1 VSAAGTL
8 EALVGAVADALA
20 PVGLWLSPPQVDD
33 FFAQL
38 GMQFSPSVT
47 TKPSVLA
54 ALQAASA
61 EADAVSASAA
71 ALKAAISSGSAT
83 DMLSSGLAT
92 IGKIG
97 DFIHL
102 LDQIGQQLN
111 AQSNAFP
118 GIASGDVVAFSGA
131 LSGNILDAALIAAVQ
146 LAVPDVVNALAMV
159 GIIDRHLEPGT
170 SGDPAKPPY
179 ETRRLRLD
187 RIAPFLQS
195 PPTYLQSI
203 YNWGSSSF
211 DGKLLFDQLVELAG
225 YIGLPAVLVP
235 AQGGQPASLNLFA
248 VSLQVDPATAPPSLK
263 ADLLLAPT
271 QNYKYVATLAP
282 TNWTM
287 TAQVS
292 GTFAA
297 GMSARLSPVA
307 NISLVPPSGTL
318 SGEVNT
324 QFSLA
329 AADANQPIVLIGQ
342 TGGSV
347 LQTNSVTFG
356 AGLVVTWNPA
366 AGSASAEPSIQGA
379 VTGGKLVIDMSEAD
393 GFLSDVTSGT
403 PIEAGFDL
411 AFTWQPDSGL
421 HITGGAQLEIDLP
434 LHLSL
439 GPVTLPTVYI
449 VGGFANG
456 DITLELSAALG
467 VTLGPIAASVDRV
480 GMLGTLSF
488 PSSGGNLG
496 FANLAL
502 GFKPPNGLGL
512 SIDAGVIS
520 GGGYISFDPSQ
531 GQYAGVIQ
539 LTLLDIIGITVI
551 TVLDTKMPDGS
562 SGFSLLF
569 VITFT
574 LPPIQ
579 LGFGFTLIGVGGIG
593 GVNRTMDTNALQAG
607 FMAHTL
613 DSIMFPP
620 NPIANAPQIIS
631 DMRSFFPPA
640 DGRYLFGPLLEFGW
654 GTPTLISM
662 SVGAILSVPDPI
674 VLALIGLIDA
684 GLPTEDVALVE
695 LHIEVL
701 GIIDFGA
708 KYLSIE
714 GTLYDSRVL
723 IFSMGGSLAL
733 EVAWGDDPNFVFSL
747 GGFNPNFNTA
757 GLNIGP
763 MARCSVSIGD
773 GDNPR
778 ISANNYY
785 AITSNSFQFGANV
798 QAYASAAGFTIQ
810 GYLGF
815 DVLIIISPFSFEF
828 DFQAGFSVSFEGISL
843 IGLNVDGLFSG
854 PTPWH
859 FHGDASISILFFS
872 VSASLDLTWGD
883 STQATIP
890 AKPVLPDLFAALKD
904 PRNWNTTLPAGAS
917 VGVSLVTLKP
927 TDTTLRVH
935 PMGTLTVREK
945 VVPLDLPITKY
956 GNATPSD
963 GDEFSIQSVQINAQ
977 AETIQSVQDY
987 FAIGQFETLSDSDK
1001 LSKPS
1006 FEDYDSGV
1014 TIGSATV
1021 VSGEDRARTVT
1032 YQEYYIDT
1040 PLGFS
1045 RFTGH
1050 YMMPA
1055 AIHAALSA
1063 QGAGFT
1069 SPLKN
1074 SGMAKYT
1081 AGPQPAAVTVEDP
1094 PYVVAN
1100 ITDLS
1105 IRSDISSSDGTTYFQ
1120 AQAAMQSHL
1129 AANPNDVGSLQI
1141 VPIYELAA

>member
-1 VSAAGTL
+1 VSGGGTL
-8 EALVGAVADALA
+8 ELLARAVVQAFAPLQQWMTPDAIVPLFEELGLQFPGNLTSHSGFANAVAAVETTA
-20 PVGLWLSPPQVDD
+20 
-33 FFAQL
+33 AQL
-38 GMQFSPSVT
+38 PG
-47 TKPSVLA
+47 LA
-54 ALQAASA
+54 DTLANDIAA
-61 EADAVSASAA
+61 DSAA
-71 ALKAAISSGSAT
+71 TTIIADGAAIIAKVAT
-83 DMLSSGLAT
+83 LISQLEDVKTQLAS
-92 IGKIG
+92 
-97 DFIHL
+97 L
-102 LDQIGQQLN
+102 
-111 AQSNAFP
+111 ANAFP
-118 GIASGDVVAFSGA
+118 GIAAAEVTNFAADLPMTILEWMLVAAIEDSASVAATTLA
-131 LSGNILDAALIAAVQ
+131 LT
-146 LAVPDVVNALAMV
+146 
-159 GIIDRHLEPGT
+159 GIIDRHLDPGT
-170 SGDPAKPPY
+170 SGNPAKPPF
-179 ETRRLRLD
+179 EVRRLRLD
-187 RIAPFLQS
+187 RISDLLKS
-195 PPTYLQSI
+195 PVTYLQTL
-203 YNWGSSSF
+203 YDWGTPGF
-211 DGKLLFDQLVELAG
+211 DGAFLFQQICEAAG
-225 YIGLPAVLVP
+225 FSGLPAVFTP
-235 AQGGQPASLNLFA
+235 SGGPG
-248 VSLQVDPATAPPSLK
+248 TPS
-263 ADLLLAPT
+263 ADLLFLEFTPDTSASPPGVRVDLRVPIQQNFHYTTSLQPGWNFDLAVNAKLDSGLVGHLLPPT
-271 QNYKYVATLAP
+271 SFTL
-282 TNWTM
+282 
-287 TAQVS
+287 S
-292 GTFAA
+292 
-297 GMSARLSPVA
+297 
-307 NISLVPPSGTL
+307 PPSGSV
-318 SGEVNT
+318 SGDAHANVSAVPVAPAT
-324 QFSLA
+324 SLM
-329 AADANQPIVLIGQ
+329 IVGIAGGTSLTA
-342 TGGSV
+342 TGIS
-347 LQTNSVTFG
+347 
-356 AGLVVTWNPA
+356 AGLGATLNWD
-366 AGSASAEPSIQGA
+366 GSKATVDPLVQFG

-403 PIEAGFDL
+403 PIQATFALSATWAPDTGF
-411 AFTWQPDSGL
+411 
-421 HITGGAQLEIDLP
+421 HITGGAQLEIDIP
-434 LHLSL
+434 LHLDL
-439 GPVTLPTVYI
+439 GPVTFDTIYLI
-449 VGGFANG
+449 GGLDSDG
-456 DITLELSAALG
+456 LSIELAAALG
-467 VTLGPIAASVDRV
+467 VTLGPIQASVDKV
-480 GMLGTLSF
+480 GLAALFSF
-488 PSSGGNLG
+488 PQSGGNLG
-496 FANLAL
+496 PANLTL
-502 GFKPPNGLGL
+502 GFKPPDGLGL
-512 SIDAGVIS
+512 EIDAGVIS

-569 VITFT
+569 IITFT

-613 DSIMFPP
+613 DAIMFPP

-631 DMRSFFPPA
+631 DIRSFFPPA
-640 DGRYLFGPLLEFGW
+640 EGRYLFGPLLEFGW

-662 SVGAILSVPDPI
+662 SVGAILNVPDPV

-859 FHGDASISILFFS
+859 FHGDASISILFFT

-904 PRNWNTTLPAGAS
+904 PRNWNATLPAGAS

-927 TDTTLRVH
+927 ADTTLRVH

-963 GDEFSIQSVQINAQ
+963 GDEFSIQSVQINTQ

-1006 FEDYDSGV
+1006 FEAYDAGV

-1040 PLGFS
+1040 PVGFS

-1063 QGAGFT
+1063 QGAGFN

-1074 SGMAKYT
+1074 SGMQKYT
-1081 AGPQPAAVTVEDP
+1081 AGPQPAAVIIDDP
-1094 PYVVAN
+1094 PYVIAN

-1105 IRSDISSSDGTTYFQ
+1105 VRSDISSSDGTTFFQ

-1129 AANPNDVGSLQI
+1129 AANPNDIGTLQI
-1141 VPIYELAA
+1141 VPVYELAA

>member
-1 VSAAGTL
+1 VSDAQGTIETILDVVSALFLRLAGQIAPSSAPAFFAELGLPLSPAAASSLATALTAVTSALEDLATIRTDLEAAVAAGDAITVIEKTADVVSTLAAVITSFTQLAQAISSLNLPGVDSSTIEAIPGRILSQLLADYLSQIYALPEVLQITGILDRTDFNVDSVDPNKPFYTINTFNFGQLAGWLTNPADQLKTLYDWGNPSFNGSKLLPMLDLLAAQLGLPVLLDQTSAVPMLDLVDFVISPQTSPPGLLVRVESNLGNGSIELNGPGWTATVAAATGLEAGTEIL
-8 EALVGAVADALA
+8 IQPGKMSVTAADALN
-20 PVGLWLSPPQVDD
+20 S
-33 FFAQL
+33 
-38 GMQFSPSVT
+38 
-47 TKPSVLA
+47 
-54 ALQAASA
+54 
-61 EADAVSASAA
+61 
-71 ALKAAISSGSAT
+71 
-83 DMLSSGLAT
+83 
-92 IGKIG
+92 
-97 DFIHL
+97 
-102 LDQIGQQLN
+102 
-111 AQSNAFP
+111 
-118 GIASGDVVAFSGA
+118 SGA
-131 LSGNILDAALIAAVQ
+131 LSVTFA
-146 LAVPDVVNALAMV
+146 
-159 GIIDRHLEPGT
+159 R
-170 SGDPAKPPY
+170 
-179 ETRRLRLD
+179 
-187 RIAPFLQS
+187 
-195 PPTYLQSI
+195 
-203 YNWGSSSF
+203 
-211 DGKLLFDQLVELAG
+211 
-225 YIGLPAVLVP
+225 
-235 AQGGQPASLNLFA
+235 QPASGPLIIL
-248 VSLQVDPATAPPSLK
+248 SLP
-263 ADLLLAPT
+263 
-271 QNYKYVATLAP
+271 
-282 TNWTM
+282 
-287 TAQVS
+287 
-292 GTFAA
+292 
-297 GMSARLSPVA
+297 
-307 NISLVPPSGTL
+307 
-318 SGEVNT
+318 
-324 QFSLA
+324 
-329 AADANQPIVLIGQ
+329 
-342 TGGSV
+342 GGSV
-347 LQTNSVTFG
+347 LQAQEFTATAGLQLNWSGTSADADLSFG
-356 AGLVVTWNPA
+356 A
-366 AGSASAEPSIQGA
+366 SIS
-379 VTGGKLVIDMSEAD
+379 GGELIIDMSEAD

-403 PIEAGFDL
+403 PVKATFEL
-411 AFTWQPDSGL
+411 AATWAPSSGL
-421 HITGGAQLEIDLP
+421 HVTGGAQLEIDLP
-434 LHLSL
+434 LHLNL
-439 GPVTLPTVYI
+439 GPVTFDTIYI
-449 VGGFANG
+449 VGGIANG
-456 DITLELSAALG
+456 DLTLELSAALG
-467 VTLGPIAASVDRV
+467 VTLGPIQASVDRV
-480 GMLGTLSF
+480 GLLGTLSF
-488 PSSGGNLG
+488 PKSGGNIG
-496 FANLAL
+496 FADIAL

-520 GGGYISFDPSQ
+520 GGGYISFDPNQ

-569 VITFT
+569 IITFT

-613 DSIMFPP
+613 DAIMFPP
-620 NPIANAPQIIS
+620 NPIQNAPQIIS
-631 DMRSFFPPA
+631 DIRSFFPPA

-662 SVGAILSVPDPI
+662 SVGAILNVPDPV

-859 FHGDASISILFFS
+859 FHGDASISILFFT

-904 PRNWNTTLPAGAS
+904 PRNWNATLPAGAS

-963 GDEFSIQSVQINAQ
+963 GDEFSIQSVQINTQ

-1006 FEDYDSGV
+1006 FEAYDAGV

-1040 PLGFS
+1040 PVGFS

-1063 QGAGFT
+1063 QGAGFN

-1074 SGMAKYT
+1074 SGMQKYT
-1081 AGPQPAAVTVEDP
+1081 AGPQPAAVIIDDP
-1094 PYVVAN
+1094 PYVIAN

-1105 IRSDISSSDGTTYFQ
+1105 VRSDISSSDGTTYFQ

-1129 AANPNDVGSLQI
+1129 AANPNDIGTLQI
-1141 VPIYELAA
+1141 VPVYELAA